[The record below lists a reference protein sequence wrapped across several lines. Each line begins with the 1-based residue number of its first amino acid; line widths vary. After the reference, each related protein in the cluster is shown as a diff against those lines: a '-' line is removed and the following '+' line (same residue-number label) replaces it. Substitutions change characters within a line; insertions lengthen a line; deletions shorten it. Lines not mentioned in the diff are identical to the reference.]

1 MAEADQS
8 GASAV
13 PRVNAT
19 STPRV
24 NARSTTREVLLT
36 DAAARD
42 LDELYAAAFARGGS
56 TEATQILDRI
66 QVLMDGL
73 AEETVT
79 EAPLPELSELG
90 ILSARQHVTA
100 EGLRVVYRASE
111 ESVTVVLL
119 APLGRSFQSLLERRL
134 LDA

>member
-1 MAEADQS
+1 MAEADRS
-8 GASAV
+8 GARAV
-13 PRVNAT
+13 PRVDAG
-19 STPRV
+19 STHRANSRSSPRD
-24 NARSTTREVLLT
+24 VLLT

-42 LDELYAAAFARGGS
+42 LDELYAAAFARGGP

-66 QVLMDGL
+66 QVLVDGL
-73 AEETVT
+73 AEETLT

-100 EGLRVVYRASE
+100 DGLRVVYRPSE